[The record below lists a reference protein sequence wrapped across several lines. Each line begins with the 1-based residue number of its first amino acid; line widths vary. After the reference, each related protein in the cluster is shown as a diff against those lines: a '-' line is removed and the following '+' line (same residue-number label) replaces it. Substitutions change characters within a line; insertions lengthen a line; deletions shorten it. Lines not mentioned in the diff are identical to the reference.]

1 MDIME
6 HNALHTYLY
15 IISALALGNEE
26 DNSKIIACFNATF

>member
-1 MDIME
+1 MDLME